1 MIFGISGVDNGGVGH
16 NIKTLALI
24 DLKILKYHRICAILV
39 DFGAPGAS
47 FGFSGV
53 ENGAV
58 GHKIKTLGYRN
69 ITKFV

>member
-24 DLKILKYHRICAILV
+24 DLKILTYHRICAILA

-47 FGFSGV
+47 FGTPNNFKYLKVSFLGSAGLKMGV
-53 ENGAV
+53 
-58 GHKIKTLGYRN
+58 
-69 ITKFV
+69 